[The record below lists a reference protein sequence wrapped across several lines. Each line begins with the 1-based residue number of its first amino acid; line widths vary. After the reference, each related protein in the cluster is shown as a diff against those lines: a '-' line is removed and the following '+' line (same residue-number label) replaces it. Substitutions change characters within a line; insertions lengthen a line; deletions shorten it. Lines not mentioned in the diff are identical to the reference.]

1 MQRVILKFSSF
12 SRNGNFS
19 TLIVGGFGA
28 FFSRSA
34 LWREKRASLGRSAF
48 FEGRGKGNMCRFVSG
63 IRKNLVY
70 KAFRGGKSGLKPYV
84 SRD

>member
-1 MQRVILKFSSF
+1 MEFNSF
-12 SRNGNFS
+12 SRKGNFS
-19 TLIVGGFGA
+19 ILVVGGFWA
-28 FFSRSA
+28 FFSRSTVR
-34 LWREKRASLGRSAF
+34 REKRASLGRSAF

-84 SRD
+84 SRE